1 MNVNKKN
8 NDKIPWERKFYYA
21 VAFGMILILASLAG
35 PKVTILGIIFILI
48 LKFLRFI
55 DLY

>member
-1 MNVNKKN
+1 MSVNKKN
-8 NDKIPWERKFYYA
+8 NDKISWERKFYYA
-21 VAFGMILILASLAG
+21 VAFGMLLILASLAG

-48 LKFLRFI
+48 LKFLRFM